1 MARPKKEKTEA
12 TSVKPEPEA
21 ELAEETSSVIPVINA
36 EEPEKVIPPP
46 TVDPEAELAAAPAA
60 PSAAKTAVEQW
71 KPKTA
76 LGKKVKEGKIAD
88 LKHIFEQGLQI
99 LEPEI
104 VDALLPGIETDL
116 LLAGQAKGK
125 FGGGQRRVFKQT
137 QKKTMEG
144 NKPKFSAYAVAGNK
158 DGFVGIGKGK
168 AKETV
173 PAREKAFRN
182 ARLNLIMVRRG
193 CGSWQCNCRKPHSV
207 PYTVLGRC
215 GSVRV
220 KLIPAPKGK
229 GLISEK
235 ECQKVLHLAGIKD
248 VWMKSYGNTGTKVN
262 LIKACMNALEELII
276 TKIQPR
282 HRESFG
288 ILDGQQGQYESAAP
302 AQAEAEAE

>member
-1 MARPKKEKTEA
+1 MARPKKQEKTEA
-12 TSVKPEPEA
+12 KQTKADVEA
-21 ELAEETSSVIPVINA
+21 EPVEETVPVIKAEET
-36 EEPEKVIPPP
+36 EKTVPPP
-46 TVDPEAELAAAPAA
+46 AVDPEAELTATV
-60 PSAAKTAVEQW
+60 SKTAVDQW

-76 LGKKVKEGKIAD
+76 LGHAVKEGRITDVKQ
-88 LKHIFEQGLQI
+88 IFEQGLQI

-116 LLAGQAKGK
+116 LMAGQAKGK

-144 NKPKFSAYAVAGNK
+144 NKPKFSAYAIAGNK
-158 DGFVGIGKGK
+158 DGFVGLGKGK

-182 ARLNLIMVRRG
+182 ARLNLIMIRRG
-193 CGSWQCNCRKPHSV
+193 CGSWQCNCRQPHSV
-207 PYTVLGRC
+207 PYTVTGKC

-235 ECQKVLHLAGIKD
+235 ECQKILRLAGIKD
-248 VWMKSYGNTGTKVN
+248 VWTKSYGNTGTKVN
-262 LIKACMNALEELII
+262 LIKACMNALETLII
-276 TKIQPR
+276 TKIQPQ

-288 ILDGQQGQYESAAP
+288 ILDGQRGQYETPAP
-302 AQAEAEAE
+302 TQVEAE

>member
-1 MARPKKEKTEA
+1 MARPKKEKTEEKQ
-12 TSVKPEPEA
+12 VKPEIET
-21 ELAEETSSVIPVINA
+21 ELAEETGPVISTD
-36 EEPEKVIPPP
+36 EPEKATPPP
-46 TVDPEAELAAAPAA
+46 VVDPEAELSVV
-60 PSAAKTAVEQW
+60 PSAAKTAVDQW

-76 LGKKVKEGKIAD
+76 LGQKVKEGKISEM
-88 LKHIFEQGLQI
+88 KYIFEHGLQI

-144 NKPKFSAYAVAGNK
+144 NKPKFSAYAVTGNK

-182 ARLNLIMVRRG
+182 ARLNVIMIRRG
-193 CGSWQCNCRKPHSV
+193 CGSWQCNCRQPHSV
-207 PYTVLGRC
+207 PYTVVGKC

-235 ECQKVLHLAGIKD
+235 ECQKILGLAGVKD
-248 VWMKSYGNTGTKVN
+248 VWMKSYGNTGTKAN
-262 LIKACMNALEELII
+262 LIKACMNALEQLVV
-276 TKIQPR
+276 TKIQPS

-288 ILDGQQGQYESAAP
+288 ILDGQHGQYEAAP
-302 AQAEAEAE
+302 AIRAESE